1 MPRLPDEQYSKV
13 ESEQRRD
20 EVVRR
25 MANSPLSHPK
35 NGKKVGAARAAGKDH
50 DDGRIHPQ
58 KSIATETCIRWLVR
72 KLRSAFFVWLAA

>member
-58 KSIATETCIRWLVR
+58 NR
-72 KLRSAFFVWLAA
+72 AF